1 MSIRPSMHSS
11 FDPRQWWRD
20 AMTADRLVLAAK
32 TAAAAALA
40 WYLAPFVPFAQSEY
54 SYYAP
59 LGVLVSMYPTV
70 ARSASSGVQAVVG
83 LALGIGLGLASL
95 AVVGAGL
102 PRIAAVAIVIL
113 LGVLLAGVRAL
124 GVGRDWVAIAALFVL
139 LLGGADPDGYSSSYL
154 MTMAFGVLVGVMVNL
169 LVVPPLREKR
179 ADDRLARLRD
189 DLGEALR
196 GIADALAGHAFDQ
209 DAADT
214 ATAGL
219 TETLADVREEVEL
232 ADESRRYN
240 PRGRRLRA
248 PRDLNRRRLDA
259 LTGTADATRE
269 LSASLSRL
277 TEGPDVDTRIPDEAR
292 RSLAR
297 AIEAASHLVTTPPD
311 PEATAG
317 QLREAE
323 HALTA
328 YTDRL
333 RELTA
338 HDESLDAWEAAVSLR
353 RVIAACGPLSDPDAD
368 TATR

>member
-1 MSIRPSMHSS
+1 MTVPAVL
-11 FDPRQWWRD
+11 DPRRWWSD
-20 AMTADRLVLAAK
+20 AITADRLMLAAK

-40 WYLAPFVPFAQSEY
+40 WYLAPLVPLAQSEY

-95 AVVGAGL
+95 AVVGMGL
-102 PRIAAVAIVIL
+102 PRIVAVAAVIL

-124 GVGRDWVAIAALFVL
+124 GVGRDWVAIAGLFVL
-139 LLGGADPDGYSSSYL
+139 LLGGADPDGYSVSYL
-154 MTMAFGVLVGVMVNL
+154 ITMAFGVVVGVVVNL
-169 LVVPPLREKR
+169 LVVPPLRVKK
-179 ADDRLARLRD
+179 ADDRLSRLRD

-196 GIADALAGHAFDQ
+196 AMSASLAGRSFDPG
-209 DAADT
+209 AADR
-214 ATAGL
+214 AAADLEG
-219 TETLADVREEVEL
+219 TLADVREEVDL

-240 PRGRRLRA
+240 PRGRRVKT
-248 PRDLNRRRLDA
+248 PRDLGRRRLDA

-269 LSASLSRL
+269 LAAALARL
-277 TEGPDVDTRIPDEAR
+277 TAGPEVDTRLPAEVR
-292 RSLAR
+292 RVLAD
-297 AIEAASHLVTTPPD
+297 AIAAVSRLVTTPPE

-323 HALTA
+323 KSLTH
-328 YTDRL
+328 YTGSL
-333 RELTA
+333 RSIDA
-338 HDESLDAWEAAVSLR
+338 HEESLDAWEAAVSLR

-368 TATR
+368 TAAR